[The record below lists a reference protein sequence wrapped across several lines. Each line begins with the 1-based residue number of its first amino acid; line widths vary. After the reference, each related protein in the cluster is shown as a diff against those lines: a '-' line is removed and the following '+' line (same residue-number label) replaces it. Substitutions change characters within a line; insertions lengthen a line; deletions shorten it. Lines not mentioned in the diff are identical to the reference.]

1 MSPATSYKVANLSFY
16 AAFLIACCTVS
27 FSTLLPCPARK
38 APYASADEMP
48 PKEADSVTAVAT
60 AEDKAKG
67 GRRKVCR
74 ANRYRQFPMPLV
86 MPALIARRLR
96 NRRWRVGRLA
106 VEPLGDKVEL

>member
-48 PKEADSVTAVAT
+48 PKEADSVTTVST

-67 GRRKVCR
+67 GRRKWIR
-74 ANRYRQFPMPLV
+74 EA
-86 MPALIARRLR
+86 
-96 NRRWRVGRLA
+96 
-106 VEPLGDKVEL
+106 